1 MAAPL
6 LSVIDHLVFA
16 TPDMEH
22 GIRRLAE
29 LLGVT
34 AALGGRHPK
43 WRTQNALLS
52 LGPRVYLEFMGPD
65 DNPPDP
71 DNPRPF
77 GIDGLSSPRL
87 VTWVARSDNLQK
99 TVSDAKLLEIDLGE
113 VQPGSR
119 KKPDGTLLH
128 WEMTDLT
135 KDRENGVVPFFI
147 NWGATPHPGGT
158 SPQGCRLAGLRVF
171 HPEADRITH
180 VLSRLGIGLE
190 VEKGPV
196 GLEALVSVP
205 RGQVI
210 LK

>member
-29 LLGVT
+29 LLGAT

-52 LGPRVYLEFMGPD
+52 LGPPVYLELRGPD
-65 DNPPDP
+65 ANPPDP

-87 VTWVARSDNLQK
+87 VTWVARSDDLQK
-99 TVSDAKLLEIDLGE
+99 TVSDAKLLGIDLGE

-119 KKPDGTLLH
+119 KKPDGTLLQ

-158 SPQGCRLAGLRVF
+158 SPQGCRLAGFRVF

-180 VLSRLGIGLE
+180 VLSLLGIELE

-196 GLEALVSVP
+196 GLEALVHAP

>member
-1 MAAPL
+1 MASL
-6 LSVIDHLVFA
+6 LFSVIDHLVFA
-16 TPDMEH
+16 TSDMEQC
-22 GIRRLAE
+22 IRGLAE

-52 LGPRVYLEFMGPD
+52 LGPQVHLVFMGPD

-87 VTWVARSDNLQK
+87 VTWVARTDDLQK
-99 TVSDAKLLEIDLGE
+99 TASEAKLLGIDLGE
-113 VQPGSR
+113 VQSGSR
-119 KKPDGTLLH
+119 KKPDGTLLQ
-128 WEMTDLT
+128 WQMTDLA
-135 KDRENGVVPFFI
+135 KDRENAVVPFFI
-147 NWGATPHPGGT
+147 NWGATAHPGGT
-158 SPQGCRLAGLRVF
+158 SPQGCRLARLRVF

-180 VLSRLGIGLE
+180 VLSLLGIELE

-196 GLEALVSVP
+196 GLEALVRAP